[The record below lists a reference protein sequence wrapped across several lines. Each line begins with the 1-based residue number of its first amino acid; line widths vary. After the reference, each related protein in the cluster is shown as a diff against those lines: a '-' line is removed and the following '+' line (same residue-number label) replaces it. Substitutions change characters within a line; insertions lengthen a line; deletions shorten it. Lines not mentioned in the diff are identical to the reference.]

1 MPANV
6 THMLIAHI
14 IQNIFEKACA
24 ALSDKRNVTVAIKTH
39 VSDLLTQIKFL
50 TSKRI
55 FKAKDDKDIVNG

>member
-6 THMLIAHI
+6 THMWIAHI

-24 ALSDKRNVTVAIKTH
+24 AFSDKPNMTVAVKTH
-39 VSDLLTQIKFL
+39 GSDLLTQTKFL

-55 FKAKDDKDIVNG
+55 FKTKDDKDRVNA